1 MTRAL
6 ALLLTIATGFSGLVY
21 EVAWQKYLATLLGS
35 HSEAT
40 AAVLGLFLG
49 GLALG
54 YALFGALSRRLM
66 DRAHAGGTAPRLLL
80 VYGGVEAAIGVYA
93 LLFPALFRGA
103 QTLSFA
109 LPALPDGAG
118 FALDLGLAALLIVP
132 PTVLMGGTIPLLTQA
147 LARSLADATR
157 FHAFVYAFNTAGA
170 FAGALQPSS
179 LSAARSPQASDAS
192 AQRGE
197 GGPSLHSAALSPQ
210 AGEASAQR
218 GEAERSS
225 ANWPAV
231 ALLVGFAMMTVQ
243 TVLIRLGGLAFGSS
257 QPRIPKGLL
266 VVTLWALVALLAAI
280 YLRLDE
286 APYWAHALRSL
297 FRANPAAFH
306 PYYFSGFVAVLAVIG
321 LPVLLSGATLPLIF
335 DHLRRELAD
344 LGDVAGALYSWNTV
358 GSLLGAV
365 LGGYA
370 LLFWWN
376 LDDVFRLAMAAAAV
390 AAALATLRA
399 LSARRF
405 VGAGGLLAAAL
416 AGIALLPGWAPER
429 LSIGAF
435 REHTALPYTFEG
447 PEAFFARHP
456 QAKLL
461 SYDDDPTASVA
472 VKQLRRGD
480 DRVHR
485 AVYINGKSDSAIYK
499 DYVTTGLL
507 ALLPALLADRAERA
521 FVVGYGTGV
530 TAGELAALR
539 SILVVDVAEIS
550 SGVIAAAP
558 YFDYGNQNAS
568 KSPKIRIHRGDAFR
582 MLYSREFLESA
593 RDRLAPGGVYA
604 QWFHVYETDEETVAM
619 VLRTYASVFDDV
631 SVWYGGGDDLLLLGF
646 TDSEA
651 ALDLE
656 RIASRSTQP
665 DFAAGL
671 KRCGV
676 SGLAPLLSHE
686 LLPLGVL
693 HATPLPGDLHT
704 LLHPRLNYA
713 AARAFFT
720 GARGRLPV
728 TAGLDPARLGA
739 RNSLVRRY
747 AAGFGGRLPE
757 SARAAFVRET
767 CIHRPRE
774 CVVLLAQWQ
783 RDAPGSA
790 ARARV
795 LREIQRQPQ
804 IAALTPL
811 GLITQLAPLYGE
823 APAPPD
829 GSDAWQTAKRA
840 TDLFSQHYHHAAPF
854 SRRALAELWR
864 RCEADPENRER
875 CREAR
880 ANAESVLGDLDVDL
894 VQDGR

>member
-1 MTRAL
+1 
-6 ALLLTIATGFSGLVY
+6 
-21 EVAWQKYLATLLGS
+21 
-35 HSEAT
+35 
-40 AAVLGLFLG
+40 
-49 GLALG
+49 
-54 YALFGALSRRLM
+54 
-66 DRAHAGGTAPRLLL
+66 
-80 VYGGVEAAIGVYA
+80 
-93 LLFPALFRGA
+93 
-103 QTLSFA
+103 
-109 LPALPDGAG
+109 
-118 FALDLGLAALLIVP
+118 
-132 PTVLMGGTIPLLTQA
+132 
-147 LARSLADATR
+147 
-157 FHAFVYAFNTAGA
+157 
-170 FAGALQPSS
+170 
-179 LSAARSPQASDAS
+179 
-192 AQRGE
+192 
-197 GGPSLHSAALSPQ
+197 
-210 AGEASAQR
+210 
-218 GEAERSS
+218 
-225 ANWPAV
+225 
-231 ALLVGFAMMTVQ
+231 MMTVQ

-257 QPRIPKGLL
+257 QFTFSMVVAVFVLCIALGSFAVSALPRIPKGLL

-582 MLYSREFLESA
+582 TLLRNAGGYDIITSEPSNPWVTGVEMLYSREFLESA